1 MAEQRWEVPQPL
13 GRLAIR
19 QEVLSAIAL
28 RAIEGVEGVR
38 PLRGGG
44 GIRGLLAG
52 GEESVQ
58 IKIRGAEADV
68 ELRIA
73 VVLGYSVHQVAQ
85 VVQRRAREDLEAMAG
100 IRVGRVHVHVRNVI
114 PPEEILMLD
123 ARGEDGER

>member
-1 MAEQRWEVPQPL
+1 MPEPRWEVPQPL

-58 IKIRGAEADV
+58 IRIRGAEADV

-73 VVLGYSVHQVAQ
+73 VVLGYSVQQVAQ

-100 IRVGRVHVHVRNVI
+100 IRVGRVDVHVRNVI

-123 ARGEDGER
+123 ARGDDGER